1 MSSQDLSSQDLTSQD
16 LTSQDLGPQDMSIKS
31 WVWIGLV
38 LGCLLIGSAVGA
50 ADDMMVTVL
59 KPEAGQL
66 LFGEVEISVEIFEI
80 EGDPV
85 NSVDFFVDDQYID
98 RLRSAPWST
107 RHDVGDKPVPHRFEV
122 VATTA
127 SGKTASAVL
136 VSKGVR
142 VHLEVESALQQLYIT
157 VERDGRRV
165 TNLDRGQFR
174 VLDDGKEQQIV
185 TFEGGDVP
193 ITALIMVD
201 ASDSMR
207 GSRLRSALAGAGAF
221 VDGMHAL
228 DQAQL
233 LLFSDRIVHQT
244 PFTNFPEVLK
254 AGLSGVEADGGTS
267 LDDHLFVAMERLEAH
282 QGRRVIILLSDGID
296 VSSLLRMQDVERSA
310 RRSQAL
316 IYWIRPGTLA
326 PGGRLYSAWRGDKEH
341 RQELDMLET
350 MVTRSGGR
358 IVGVRTVRE
367 ARPAFEKILQ
377 ELREQYVIG
386 YYPTVDR
393 GDGAWHKVEVKT
405 RQRGLDVRAR
415 EGYLDE

>member
-1 MSSQDLSSQDLTSQD
+1 MSPQRVGLRV
-16 LTSQDLGPQDMSIKS
+16 GPQRLSAYKWF
-31 WVWIGLV
+31 WVAAVLAGL
-38 LGCLLIGSAVGA
+38 LTASGSFA

-59 KPEAGQL
+59 KPEPGQL
-66 LFGEVEISVEIFEI
+66 LFGEVEISVDIFEI

-85 NSVDFFVDDQYID
+85 STVDFFVDDQFID

-107 RHDVGDKPVPHRFEV
+107 RHDVGEKPIPHRFEV
-122 VATTA
+122 VATTE

-142 VHLEVESALQQLYIT
+142 VDLEVESALQQLYIT
-157 VERDGRRV
+157 VERGGQRV
-165 TNLDRGQFR
+165 KGLTRDQFR
-174 VLDDGKEQQIV
+174 VLDDGQEQQIV

-207 GSRLRSALAGAGAF
+207 GSRLRSALAGASAF

-254 AGLSGVEADGGTS
+254 AGLSGVRADGGTS
-267 LDDHLFVAMERLEAH
+267 LDDHLYVAMERLEAH

-326 PGGRLYSAWRGDKEH
+326 PGGRLYSAWRGDREH
-341 RQELDMLET
+341 RKELDMLET

-358 IVGVRTVRE
+358 IVGVRTVKE

-393 GDGAWHKVEVKT
+393 GDGSWHEVEVKT
-405 RQRGLDVRAR
+405 RQRGLDIRAR